1 MSSVDQRVAKRC
13 SESGVV
19 RIGLVNNMPPGA
31 CSTTERQFTQILAEA
46 GSDYAVELQCFRTF
60 RSGAG
65 TELSPMEAIRGAN
78 LDGMIVTGAEPQ
90 SLSLRSEPIWPLITR
105 LVDLGYERD
114 LPIMWSCLAAH
125 AAILYLDGID
135 RVRLDYKMSG
145 LFAGAAIAPDHPLL
159 EGLADGW
166 AVPHSRCNDLPEA
179 TLAANGYRVLVRS
192 HGAGVD
198 LFEKVSKPGFV
209 FLQSHPEYDADSLW
223 REVHRD
229 VRRFLSG
236 ERHEAPALPQ
246 YCLGSVDGAMP
257 HFPGDW
263 SLTCRE
269 NTEAILAWLSR
280 CCDQSV
286 RAPWRTVAVRFFRNW
301 VRSVA
306 AQKAG
311 NSDRAAQLAGHVV
324 LRQDLRHP
332 GFVPC

>member
-159 EGLADGW
+159 EG
-166 AVPHSRCNDLPEA
+166 
-179 TLAANGYRVLVRS
+179 
-192 HGAGVD
+192 
-198 LFEKVSKPGFV
+198 
-209 FLQSHPEYDADSLW
+209 
-223 REVHRD
+223 
-229 VRRFLSG
+229 FLSART
-236 ERHEAPALPQ
+236 EQVWIFLRKYPNRALYSCRVIQ
-246 YCLGSVDGAMP
+246 SMTLTACGAKSTGM
-257 HFPGDW
+257 
-263 SLTCRE
+263 
-269 NTEAILAWLSR
+269 
-280 CCDQSV
+280 
-286 RAPWRTVAVRFFRNW
+286 
-301 VRSVA
+301 
-306 AQKAG
+306 
-311 NSDRAAQLAGHVV
+311 
-324 LRQDLRHP
+324 
-332 GFVPC
+332 